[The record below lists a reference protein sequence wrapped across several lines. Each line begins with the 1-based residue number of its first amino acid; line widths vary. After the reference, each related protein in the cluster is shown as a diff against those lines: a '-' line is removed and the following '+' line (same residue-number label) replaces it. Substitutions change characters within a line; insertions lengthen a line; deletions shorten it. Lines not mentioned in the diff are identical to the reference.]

1 VDVLDPPLAHAL
13 TGAGASSDPGAGLA
27 LLLERERY
35 DAAGIAI
42 YSPLRREALELARA
56 IKHKNRRTWV
66 IAGGSHPTRLWKSL
80 LSAYPRLIDYACLG
94 AAEASLPALLQAL
107 AAHTPAAGIKGLALL
122 AGDLGARP
130 TSRPL
135 LHAPL
140 ADLPPVRYDRLLE
153 KLPGGKIPRAYTVTV
168 RGCSNWCN
176 FCSNIWKKPLARP
189 ARQVLDE
196 VRYLVE
202 ECGTRELVLYDDA
215 FGMKKDQ
222 ALEILRGIQKLGA
235 DLRLQAVTR
244 FDLVDEELLGAF
256 ADAGG
261 RDLLLGLE
269 TGSAQLRRRM
279 NKHLPDGLICEA
291 LERIRRHSLRVAV
304 HLMFGYPGET
314 AEDFEATRR
323 ILEKI
328 APEQTMST
336 VFDIKPGDMM
346 IEWGLRADLLQ
357 EKNWLDLERPLIN
370 YQKEAELLVSA
381 GAALLFDERFTREII
396 VPEHDGADL
405 ILGWSPER
413 ANEAKALAREALQWR

>member
-1 VDVLDPPLAHAL
+1 
-13 TGAGASSDPGAGLA
+13 
-27 LLLERERY
+27 
-35 DAAGIAI
+35 
-42 YSPLRREALELARA
+42 
-56 IKHKNRRTWV
+56 
-66 IAGGSHPTRLWKSL
+66 
-80 LSAYPRLIDYACLG
+80 
-94 AAEASLPALLQAL
+94 
-107 AAHTPAAGIKGLALL
+107 
-122 AGDLGARP
+122 
-130 TSRPL
+130 
-135 LHAPL
+135 
-140 ADLPPVRYDRLLE
+140 
-153 KLPGGKIPRAYTVTV
+153 
-168 RGCSNWCN
+168 
-176 FCSNIWKKPLARP
+176 
-189 ARQVLDE
+189 VLDE